1 MESLQRPE
9 MESLQTRAPAPSPAL
24 PGLQPN
30 GATAHDTEEPNRAR
44 KAADQ
49 HAKRLLAAAS
59 QSCPTSEAKRLPYRK
74 RRQAQNDGNGA
85 PQPAHSNLDS
95 SSDGWS
101 RTNSTASTTSLASF
115 ASAPEV
121 TAKAPSRLGLKLRR
135 AVAKS
140 RNIKNFLQPLTCKV
154 DALREEINSV
164 YKKYDEAM
172 KVLRPDDSGAPPYEA
187 HASAAETPLSVGMSV
202 CRHAVGVSSPK
213 LRGSRRVVTSVL
225 VSIERVLSDSP
236 ARASRVKE
244 YTPIL
249 SDHDFLH
256 EELEDPRWM
265 PTSRGLREAPNEP
278 LDDFYEAEDSEKHL
292 TPQSAERAS
301 LGYDFFLSP
310 KRRYLPGIGRCVV
323 RKNTTHHS
331 ALVSRRPGP
340 TVTVDVTVDTDA
352 RVADSDVSESDS
364 QKAVPKPGP
373 GNVTGGLSSQKY
385 VLLTGLRRTKEFGE
399 SHGLPRADPF
409 RRTSSW

>member
-1 MESLQRPE
+1 MESLQR
-9 MESLQTRAPAPSPAL
+9 RAPPPSLAF

-49 HAKRLLAAAS
+49 HAKRLLSAAS
-59 QSCPTSEAKRLPYRK
+59 QSFSTSEAKRLPYRK
-74 RRQAQNDGNGA
+74 RRQAQNDGNGV

-101 RTNSTASTTSLASF
+101 RTNSTASTTSLASLASF
-115 ASAPEV
+115 ASAPDV
-121 TAKAPSRLGLKLRR
+121 TAKATSRLGLKLRR

-140 RNIKNFLQPLTCKV
+140 RNLKNFLQPLTCKV

-172 KVLRPDDSGAPPYEA
+172 KVLRPDGSSAPPNEA
-187 HASAAETPLSVGMSV
+187 HASAAETPLSVGMRV

-225 VSIERVLSDSP
+225 VSIERVFSDSP
-236 ARASRVKE
+236 AWAPRVKE
-244 YTPIL
+244 NMPVL
-249 SDHDFLH
+249 SSAHDFLH
-256 EELEDPRWM
+256 EEPEDPMWM
-265 PTSRGLREAPNEP
+265 STSRGLREAPNKS

-301 LGYDFFLSP
+301 LGCGFFLSP
-310 KRRYLPGIGRCVV
+310 QRRYLPGIGRCIV
-323 RKNTTHHS
+323 RKNTTHHC

-340 TVTVDVTVDTDA
+340 TATVDVTVDTDA
-352 RVADSDVSESDS
+352 RAADSDASESDS
-364 QKAVPKPGP
+364 QKAVLKPAP
-373 GNVTGGLSSQKY
+373 GNVTGGVSSQNY

-399 SHGLPRADPF
+399 FHGLPQADLF